1 MASRDR
7 VAQAKS
13 RAERSRPPTVPVPQ
27 VEIVPGRL
35 SEGEWLSLLASEE
48 AEDAVGDL
56 LAALLDQVLGGCY
69 KVYLARQRVPYVIAQ
84 AREAMLQIVEW
95 RFLARDAGESD
106 VPTDPAWQEDE
117 EPAAAVPDSWA
128 QGSVPLLQT
137 VPSPEGEVPAGKAP
151 SGEAPIVPGLP
162 GEEATEAELPLPWG
176 EEGPPE
182 PFLLATQPPKPKSRR
197 RLPKGRA
204 ESPPAPR
211 AAPAQPPFKGR
222 PPPCGPSLPWAGAL
236 GSRKKMASEQEQLWR
251 KVPQGPLESSS
262 LRLLGSTQPLL
273 PSSCSNLLRIQMG
286 RPPNIKDVFYD
297 EMGNVTLVPQL
308 EPARLPKRWIKPTVE
323 VVDPYVESRRQETM
337 KMVSGR
343 CKRPRP
349 PRGPAAA
356 KRAPVDRSSLLAHAG
371 PEPEDPSEAAQ
382 EVRREQAAYS
392 PLPPGKTLEPT
403 SFVFVK
409 PTVLVETVDLAPG
422 VSLRRG
428 GAGPLNAHLQPV
440 VGAEEVT
447 EAGRSFPS
455 RAKGPYL
462 QEPLLL
468 PHLCPRAVLG

>member
-1 MASRDR
+1 M
-7 VAQAKS
+7 
-13 RAERSRPPTVPVPQ
+13 
-27 VEIVPGRL
+27 
-35 SEGEWLSLLASEE
+35 
-48 AEDAVGDL
+48 
-56 LAALLDQVLGGCY
+56 
-69 KVYLARQRVPYVIAQ
+69 
-84 AREAMLQIVEW
+84 
-95 RFLARDAGESD
+95 
-106 VPTDPAWQEDE
+106 
-117 EPAAAVPDSWA
+117 
-128 QGSVPLLQT
+128 
-137 VPSPEGEVPAGKAP
+137 PAGKAP
-151 SGEAPIVPGLP
+151 SGEAPTLPGLP

-182 PFLLATQPPKPKSRR
+182 PSLLAARPPRPKSRR
-197 RLPKGRA
+197 GLPKGLA

-211 AAPAQPPFKGR
+211 AAPARPPFKGL
-222 PPPCGPSLPWAGAL
+222 PPTCGPSLPWASVL
-236 GSRKKMASEQEQLWR
+236 GSRKKTVSKQEQLWQ
-251 KVPQGPLESSS
+251 KLPQGPLEGSS
-262 LRLLGSTQPLL
+262 LRLLGSAQPLL

-323 VVDPYVESRRQETM
+323 MVDPYVESRRQETL

-343 CKRPRP
+343 YKRPRP

-371 PEPEDPSEAAQ
+371 PEPEGPSEAAQ
-382 EVRREQAAYS
+382 EARREQAAYS
-392 PLPPGKTLEPT
+392 LPPGKTLEPT

-447 EAGRSFPS
+447 EAGGSFPS
-455 RAKGPYL
+455 RAKGPFL
-462 QEPLLL
+462 QEP
-468 PHLCPRAVLG
+468 HWCPRAVLG